1 MTGWLV
7 GWLVLPEELVRPVER
22 LQQSLAISVP
32 YLSQLAAEAAFGARD
47 ELEAVR
53 RGYAKNRR
61 YLLEELPKI
70 GIADIHPADGAF
82 YIYADLGRFTE
93 DSAAFCKH
101 ML

>member
-1 MTGWLV
+1 
-7 GWLVLPEELVRPVER
+7 
-22 LQQSLAISVP
+22 
-32 YLSQLAAEAAFGARD
+32 
-47 ELEAVR
+47 VR

-101 ML
+101 MLEEAGVAATTGLDFDRQGGRRTMRLSFAGSHEDMREAVARLGNWLR